1 MRMSEALNVVGP
13 ENLRL
18 AGQQRSQRRARYLYH
33 PGARV
38 NLGIWSLLL
47 IAVTTAVLCPTDRAF
62 GDALQEIV
70 VTAQKRDQAVQDIP
84 ITVTVLTADA
94 LVASDS
100 KDLFQLANYVPGMV
114 FSRAPDDGLALSFRG
129 VGTGARSQAFD
140 QSVALFLNGL
150 FLAKGRLYS
159 QALFDVRQIE
169 FTKGTESSLLGKN
182 ASVGAI
188 SVVTREP
195 GSTLAGEVL
204 GTAEGEHGGGTVD
217 GAIDVPLGDKAAVRV
232 AGHYNDT
239 NGWVRN
245 TATGR
250 EVPVDKET
258 GVRITGGWH
267 PQESFDPILLGVPDV
282 EFPRLDGLAGITIQ
296 VAGFLFTDSLAPNL
310 GLECDADKGRP
321 RGLLGPAHLVDE
333 LQQPIVDSHLNS
345 LHHCGSECGVESTL

>member
-1 MRMSEALNVVGP
+1 MSEALNVVGP

-18 AGQQRSQRRARYLYH
+18 AGQQRSQRRARQRNRR
-33 PGARV
+33 GAHGR
-38 NLGIWSLLL
+38 LGAFSSLALM
-47 IAVTTAVLCPTDRAF
+47 AATTAVLWPPDPAF

-70 VTAQKRDQAVQDIP
+70 VTAQKRDQAAQDVP

-100 KDLFQLANYVPGMV
+100 KDLFQLA
-114 FSRAPDDGLALSFRG
+114 
-129 VGTGARSQAFD
+129 
-140 QSVALFLNGL
+140 
-150 FLAKGRLYS
+150 
-159 QALFDVRQIE
+159 
-169 FTKGTESSLLGKN
+169 
-182 ASVGAI
+182 
-188 SVVTREP
+188 
-195 GSTLAGEVL
+195 
-204 GTAEGEHGGGTVD
+204 
-217 GAIDVPLGDKAAVRV
+217 
-232 AGHYNDT
+232 
-239 NGWVRN
+239 
-245 TATGR
+245 GR

-333 LQQPIVDSHLNS
+333 IQQPIVDSHLNS

>member
-1 MRMSEALNVVGP
+1 MSEALNVVGP

-38 NLGIWSLLL
+38 NLGISSLLL
-47 IAVTTAVLCPTDRAF
+47 MAATTAVLCPTDRAF

-169 FTKGTESSLLGKN
+169 FTKGTESSVLGKN

-188 SVVTREP
+188 SIVTREP
-195 GSTLAGEVL
+195 GSTLSGQVL
-204 GTAEGEHGGGTVD
+204 GTAEVEHGGGTVD
-217 GAIDVPLGDKAAVRV
+217 GAIDVPFGDTAAVRV

-245 TATGR
+245 SATGR
-250 EVPVDKET
+250 EVPIDKET
-258 GVRITGGWH
+258 GARITGVWH
-267 PQESFDPILLGVPDV
+267 PQESFNASLSYQYSDDLRIGVPYQ
-282 EFPRLDGLAGITIQ
+282 I
-296 VAGFLFTDSLAPNL
+296 
-310 GLECDADKGRP
+310 
-321 RGLLGPAHLVDE
+321 
-333 LQQPIVDSHLNS
+333 
-345 LHHCGSECGVESTL
+345 VESNLPPQFGRGNFQRPGIRDDGPQ